1 MIDVDTESFLV
12 IVVAGA
18 VAALAAGFIAPR
30 LTLPVVVLEIVLG
43 IVVGPEL
50 LDLVRPDEFI
60 EFFSSLGLGMLF
72 CFAGYEIDF
81 DRIRGTRSSWPLV
94 GAAIL
99 STTIFPLIGL
109 RVRAGQA

>member
-30 LTLPVVVLEIVLG
+30 LTLPVVVLE

-99 STTIFPLIGL
+99 STTIFPPVGL
-109 RVRAGQA
+109 RLRAGQA